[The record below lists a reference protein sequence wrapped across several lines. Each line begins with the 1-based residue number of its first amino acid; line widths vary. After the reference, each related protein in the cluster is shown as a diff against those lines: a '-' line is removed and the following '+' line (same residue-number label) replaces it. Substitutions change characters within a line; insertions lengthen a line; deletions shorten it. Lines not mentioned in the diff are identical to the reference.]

1 MNPDTNFPS
10 ALFRHIWPSAKKVQS
25 IFWVGILLAQNN
37 AFGVRGG
44 ITLYQYRTDYAQ
56 FFARLGV
63 ELGATG
69 HIELFEGRKSKV
81 RHGLAPAFGYLMGHS
96 RLILDSSLYISPLTG
111 RPLTGIAQ
119 AHTYTHFVCMEGLWR
134 LTFDSEGAFAAGLGP
149 QVLIPFGQTLML
161 EYETP
166 DGQPI
171 QEWNRVALTDVRK
184 VIPPV
189 IWNIALLAELRISSG
204 LRREVFLYA
213 RTAHQVNRY
222 LWPTG
227 LLVGVSLLWK
237 NRTA

>member
-1 MNPDTNFPS
+1 MNHNVYLLRGLITLL
-10 ALFRHIWPSAKKVQS
+10 LFW
-25 IFWVGILLAQNN
+25 GLLQGQN
-37 AFGVRGG
+37 AEFGLRGG

-69 HIELFEGRKSKV
+69 HIELFESRKSKL
-81 RHGLAPAFGYLMGHS
+81 RHSLIPAFGYLMGHS
-96 RLILDSSLYISPLTG
+96 RLILDSSIYISPLTG
-111 RPLTGIAQ
+111 RPLQGIAQ
-119 AHTYTHFVCMEGLWR
+119 AHTYTHFIFMEGLWR
-134 LTFDSEGAFAAGLGP
+134 LTFDAEGAFAVGAGP
-149 QVLIPFGQTLML
+149 QALIPFGQTLML
-161 EYETP
+161 AYETP

-171 QEWNRVALTDVRK
+171 QEWNRVALSDVRK

-189 IWNIALLAELRISSG
+189 VWNLALLVELRLSSG

-213 RTAHQVNRY
+213 RTAHQLNRY

-237 NRTA
+237 GRTS